1 MTQKSKIVYTLTD
14 EAPYTYS
21 FYLLYKHLPQ
31 QQVLKWKLKTSLW
44 LPEFYPFPEFL
55 NEDQKVED
63 ALSELGNLANLL
75 TQTSLNYQIFLH
87 QSLN

>member
-1 MTQKSKIVYTLTD
+1 
-14 EAPYTYS
+14 
-21 FYLLYKHLPQ
+21 LYKHLPQ
-31 QQVLKWKLKTSLW
+31 AGIEMETKDISLAARI
-44 LPEFYPFPEFL
+44 LSNLEFL

-63 ALSELGNLANLL
+63 ALSELGNLALL